1 MPLTKT
7 YAQILE
13 NQGFK
18 YEALEIYKQL
28 LKKYPNDKEL
38 KEAIK
43 RLKSR
48 KKFKGVNIIKL
59 QEFDK
64 INQKNRYEFEKWLSE
79 I

>member
-43 RLKSR
+43 RLKAR